1 MSEPEIALV
10 FTAEPWVEELHRYL
24 SDHGGAR
31 VRSLVVEQSVAL
43 EETYDVLVVSHRWP
57 ALTQAFVADVQ
68 ARSRRV
74 LGVVDRAEAASR
86 PHLAAVNV
94 DAVVESD
101 AGPEA
106 FVRALVA
113 LCAEHPRRVGA
124 APEPLAVRPGRIVA
138 VGGPPGVGRTE
149 LAIELAI
156 AVARVSTVVLADCD
170 DVAPAV
176 AQRLGLA
183 LEPNLRTAIDAV
195 EHGRGDLASCLQQQI
210 GTNLS
215 ILGGIP
221 NSTSWMQVR
230 PSEVL
235 RVVDRLAVDAEIV
248 VVDGIGSLQD
258 LGGPP
263 RGRFATA
270 RALAIEADVLVAVC
284 DASPVGVARLL
295 AWIVEARGL
304 APSTPIVVAVNRAPS
319 AAFRRGELY
328 DEISSSIDV
337 LEVAF
342 VGVDSRV
349 VDAAWDGRPVARG
362 RFTRTVSRLAKV
374 VMARPRR
381 AVDPQ
386 LIAAP

>member
-43 EETYDVLVVSHRWP
+43 EESYDVLVVSHRWP

-68 ARSRRV
+68 ARARRV
-74 LGVVDRAEAASR
+74 LGVVDRAEPASR

-106 FVRALVA
+106 FVRALVE
-113 LCAEHPRRVGA
+113 LCSERPRRA
-124 APEPLAVRPGRIVA
+124 AAQPAAARAGRIVA

-156 AVARVSTVVLADCD
+156 AGARTATVVLADCD

-195 EHGRGDLASCLQQQI
+195 EHGRGDLGSCFQQHR
-210 GTNLS
+210 GTKLS

-221 NSTSWMQVR
+221 NSMSWMQVR
-230 PSEVL
+230 PGEVL
-235 RVVDRLAVDAEIV
+235 RVVERLAAVAQIV
-248 VVDGIGSLQD
+248 VVDGVGSLQD

-270 RALAIEADVLVAVC
+270 RALAIEAAVLVAVC
-284 DASPVGVARLL
+284 DASPVGIARLL
-295 AWIVEARGL
+295 AWIVEVRGL
-304 APSTPIVVAVNRAPS
+304 APTTPIVVAVNRAPS

-328 DEISSSIDV
+328 DEIASSIDV
-337 LEVAF
+337 ADIAF
-342 VGVDSRV
+342 VGVDPRV
-349 VDAAWDGRPVARG
+349 VDAAWEGRPVARG
-362 RFTRTVSRLAKV
+362 RFTRTVSRLARAV
-374 VMARPRR
+374 VTQTRR
-381 AVDPQ
+381 AGDLQ
-386 LIAAP
+386 LVTAP

>member
-10 FTAEPWVEELHRYL
+10 FTAEPWVEVLHRYL

-31 VRSLVVEQSVAL
+31 VRSLVVEHSVAL

-57 ALTQAFVADVQ
+57 ALTHAFVGDVQ
-68 ARSRRV
+68 SRARRV
-74 LGVVDRAEAASR
+74 LGVYDRAEPASR
-86 PHLAAVNV
+86 THLDAVNV
-94 DAVVESD
+94 DAVVEHD

-113 LCAEHPRRVGA
+113 LCSEQPRNA
-124 APEPLAVRPGRIVA
+124 ARTEALETRQGMLVA

-156 AVARVSTVVLADCD
+156 AAARKSSVVLADCD

-195 EHGRGDLASCLQQQI
+195 EHGRGSLLSCVQHEPATKLAV
-210 GTNLS
+210 
-215 ILGGIP
+215 LGGIP

-230 PSEVL
+230 PSEVV
-235 RVVDRLAVDAEIV
+235 RVVDHLGAAAEIV
-248 VVDGIGSLQD
+248 VVDGLGSLQD
-258 LGGPP
+258 LGGAP

-270 RALAIEADVLVAVC
+270 RALAIEADVLVTVC
-284 DASPVGVARLL
+284 DASPVGIARLL
-295 AWIVEARGL
+295 AWTVEARGL
-304 APSTPIVVAVNRAPS
+304 APSTPIVAVVNRAPS
-319 AAFRRGELY
+319 ATFRRAELFK
-328 DEISSSIDV
+328 EICSSIDV
-337 LEVAF
+337 IEVGF
-342 VGVDSRV
+342 VGADSRV

-362 RFTRTVSRLAKV
+362 RFTRAVSQLSKTVVAV
-374 VMARPRR
+374 PRR
-381 AVDPQ
+381 PLDSQ
-386 LIAAP
+386 LVASA

>member
-1 MSEPEIALV
+1 
-10 FTAEPWVEELHRYL
+10 
-24 SDHGGAR
+24 
-31 VRSLVVEQSVAL
+31 
-43 EETYDVLVVSHRWP
+43 
-57 ALTQAFVADVQ
+57 
-68 ARSRRV
+68 
-74 LGVVDRAEAASR
+74 
-86 PHLAAVNV
+86 
-94 DAVVESD
+94 
-101 AGPEA
+101 
-106 FVRALVA
+106 
-113 LCAEHPRRVGA
+113 
-124 APEPLAVRPGRIVA
+124 VRPGRIVA

-156 AVARVSTVVLADCD
+156 AAARTTTVVLADCD

-195 EHGRGDLASCLQQQI
+195 EHGRGDLGSCFQQHR
-210 GTNLS
+210 GTKLS

-235 RVVDRLAVDAEIV
+235 RVVDRLAEVAEIV
-248 VVDGIGSLQD
+248 VADGIGSLQD

-284 DASPVGVARLL
+284 DASPVGIARLL

-304 APSTPIVVAVNRAPS
+304 APATPVVVAVNRAPS

-328 DEISSSIDV
+328 DEIASSIDV
-337 LEVAF
+337 ADIAF
-342 VGVDSRV
+342 VGVDPRV

-362 RFTRTVSRLAKV
+362 RFTRTISRLAQV
-374 VMARPRR
+374 VVKQPRR
-381 AVDPQ
+381 VGDVQ
-386 LIAAP
+386 LVVTA

>member
-1 MSEPEIALV
+1 MTEPEIALV

-68 ARSRRV
+68 SRARRV
-74 LGVVDRAEAASR
+74 LGVHDSTEPASR
-86 PHLAAVNV
+86 NHLVAVNV
-94 DAVVESD
+94 DAVVDSD

-106 FVRALVA
+106 FVRALIE
-113 LCAEHPRRVGA
+113 LCAAQPRRGA
-124 APEPLAVRPGRIVA
+124 IAPALLAARPGRIVA

-149 LAIELAI
+149 VAIELA
-156 AVARVSTVVLADCD
+156 VAAAHGSSVVLADCD
-170 DVAPAV
+170 DVSPAV

-195 EHGRGDLASCLQQQI
+195 EHGRGDLATCLQPLS
-210 GTNLS
+210 GTKLS
-215 ILGGIP
+215 VLGGIP

-235 RVVDRLAVDAEIV
+235 RVVDRLAGEAEIV
-248 VVDGIGSLQD
+248 VVDGLGSLQD

-270 RALAIEADVLVAVC
+270 RLLAVEADVLVAVC
-284 DASPVGVARLL
+284 DASPVGITRLL
-295 AWIVEARGL
+295 AWIVEARAL
-304 APSTPIVVAVNRAPS
+304 APVAPIVVVANHAPS

-328 DEISSSIDV
+328 DEITSTVDV
-337 LEVAF
+337 AEVAF
-342 VGVDSRV
+342 VGVDARV

-362 RFTRTVSRLAKV
+362 KFTRTIAQLSNV
-374 VMARPRR
+374 VVAQPRR
-381 AVDPQ
+381 FAAAQ
-386 LIAAP
+386 LVSSP

>member
-1 MSEPEIALV
+1 MTEPEIALV

-74 LGVVDRAEAASR
+74 LGVVDRSEPASR

-94 DAVVESD
+94 DAVVDSD

-106 FVRALVA
+106 FVRALVE
-113 LCAEHPRRVGA
+113 LCSEQPRRRGA
-124 APEPLAVRPGRIVA
+124 APAAPALRAGRIVA

-149 LAIELAI
+149 VAIQLAI
-156 AVARVSTVVLADCD
+156 AAARGTGVVLADCD

-195 EHGRGDLASCLQQQI
+195 EHGRGDLGSCFQQCN
-210 GTNLS
+210 GTKLS

-235 RVVDRLAVDAEIV
+235 RVVDRLAAVAEIV

-258 LGGPP
+258 LGGPT

-284 DASPVGVARLL
+284 DASPVGIARLL
-295 AWIVEARGL
+295 AWIVEARAL
-304 APSTPIVVAVNRAPS
+304 APSTAIVVAVNRAPS

-328 DEISSSIDV
+328 EEIASSIDV
-337 LEVAF
+337 AEVAF
-342 VGVDSRV
+342 VGTDSHV
-349 VDAAWDGRPVARG
+349 VDAAWDGRPVSRG
-362 RFTRTVSRLAKV
+362 RFTRTISRLAGV
-374 VMARPRR
+374 VGAQGRR
-381 AVDPQ
+381 AAELQ
-386 LIAAP
+386 LVVTP

>member
-10 FTAEPWVEELHRYL
+10 FTAELWVEELHRYL

-43 EETYDVLVVSHRWP
+43 EESYDVLVVSHRWP
-57 ALTQAFVADVQ
+57 ALTQAFVADVH

-74 LGVVDRAEAASR
+74 LGVVDRDEPASR

-106 FVRALVA
+106 FVRALLA
-113 LCAEHPRRVGA
+113 LCSEQPRRHD
-124 APEPLAVRPGRIVA
+124 APPELTAVRPGRIVA

-149 LAIELAI
+149 IAIELAI
-156 AVARVSTVVLADCD
+156 AAARTTTVVLADCD

-195 EHGRGDLASCLQQQI
+195 EHGRGDLGSCFQQHR
-210 GTNLS
+210 GTKLS

-235 RVVDRLAVDAEIV
+235 RVVDRLAAVAEIV

-284 DASPVGVARLL
+284 DASPVGIARLL

-304 APSTPIVVAVNRAPS
+304 APVTPIVVAVNRAPS

-328 DEISSSIDV
+328 DEIASSIDV
-337 LEVAF
+337 AHIAF
-342 VGVDSRV
+342 VGVDRRV

-362 RFTRTVSRLAKV
+362 RFTRTVSRLTQV
-374 VMARPRR
+374 VGAQPRR
-381 AVDPQ
+381 AGDAHLVVT
-386 LIAAP
+386 A

>member
-68 ARSRRV
+68 ARSRQV

-94 DAVVESD
+94 DAVVDSD

-113 LCAEHPRRVGA
+113 LCAEQPRRVGA
-124 APEPLAVRPGRIVA
+124 TPKSQAARPGRIVA

-156 AVARVSTVVLADCD
+156 AAARVSTVVLADCD

-195 EHGRGDLASCLQQQI
+195 EHGRGELVSCLQALI
-210 GTNLS
+210 GTKLS

-235 RVVDRLAVDAEIV
+235 RVVDRLAGHAEI

-258 LGGPP
+258 VGGPP

-270 RALAIEADVLVAVC
+270 RALAVEADVLVAVC

-304 APSTPIVVAVNRAPS
+304 APATPIVVAVNRAPS

-342 VGVDSRV
+342 VGGDSRV
-349 VDAAWDGRPVARG
+349 SDAAWDGRPVARG
-362 RFTRTVSRLAKV
+362 RFTRTVSRLANV

-381 AVDPQ
+381 AADP
-386 LIAAP
+386 LLAAAP